1 MVVPMTQEECVVPM
15 AQEQCDD
22 SMAQDPTIEDEPT
35 VEPTVEPSS
44 STQEQPSTEP
54 YVLLGTLKLT
64 PNDNVI
70 CIGEVQLEGGVHIYG
85 GINLEVDRIEN
96 NTLYGVKIKK
106 G

>member
-1 MVVPMTQEECVVPM
+1 MTQEECDDLM
-15 AQEQCDD
+15 AQN
-22 SMAQDPTIEDEPT
+22 PIIEDEPT
-35 VEPTVEPSS
+35 VEAEG
-44 STQEQPSTEP
+44 STQEQSSTEP

-64 PNDNVI
+64 PNDNEI